1 MKFGEILK
9 EIRKE
14 NKDSLRKLSEKSNIG
29 HSYID
34 RIERG
39 QLEPSENVLK
49 GLFKAYPTYKRKL
62 SKAFIKEKI
71 PAFVF
76 NEIVK
81 DNIIENTIIK
91 KETNCISFG
100 KILKE
105 VRLNNGD
112 SIRGLGEKINVVFSF
127 IDKVEKGIAQ
137 PSEKL
142 YDGVI
147 KVYPLYRR
155 KFTLEYVKTK
165 LPQSALDEL
174 NINDISEDS
183 LDRILILLE
192 LLEKDEKKLI
202 LNNIV
207 EKVEL
212 KAYQNGT
219 LETLKNLLD
228 EIKEKIEEL

>member
-34 RIERG
+34 RIEKG

-76 NEIVK
+76 NEI
-81 DNIIENTIIK
+81 E
-91 KETNCISFG
+91 E
-100 KILKE
+100 
-105 VRLNNGD
+105 
-112 SIRGLGEKINVVFSF
+112 
-127 IDKVEKGIAQ
+127 
-137 PSEKL
+137 
-142 YDGVI
+142 
-147 KVYPLYRR
+147 
-155 KFTLEYVKTK
+155 
-165 LPQSALDEL
+165 DE
-174 NINDISEDS
+174 ITEDS

-219 LETLKNLLD
+219 LETIKSLLD